1 MAVASPAE
9 LAELRPHLMRIALA
23 RMKDPH
29 AAEDLVQ
36 EAFAAAMHGGQAFAG
51 RSRLRTWVTGILLHK
66 VADAFRRKA
75 RDAVVVAA
83 PSQAEDAHDA
93 ADFGEDGHWIAP
105 SAPWCDPEL
114 ALSSAR
120 FREIFDAR
128 LAQLPTLQSRAFYLR
143 EVMGEDPDSICQ
155 ALEVTPNHLGVLLH
169 RARLALRRT
178 LDRDWFNPAPVR

>member
-1 MAVASPAE
+1 MAFATPTE

-36 EAFAAAMHGGQAFAG
+36 EAFAAALRGGHAFAG
-51 RSRLRTWVTGILLHK
+51 RSRLRTWVTSILLHK
-66 VADAFRRKA
+66 VADAFRLKA
-75 RDAVVVAA
+75 REAVVVATQSRA
-83 PSQAEDAHDA
+83 GDVHDD

-120 FREIFDAR
+120 FRELFDAS
-128 LAQLPTLQSRAFYLR
+128 LAQLPALQSRAFFLR
-143 EVMGEDPDSICQ
+143 EVMGHEPDAIC
-155 ALEVTPNHLGVLLH
+155 AELSVTHNHLCVLLH
-169 RARLALRRT
+169 RARLGLRRG
-178 LDRDWFNPAPVR
+178 LDRDWFRAAA